1 MAHGVDMEIQFL
13 PGVGPKRAELLRK
26 ELAVETV
33 GDLLRLYPFRYIDKS
48 SIVRICDARPDMAYL
63 QIRARVMRVDLYG
76 AGGLINL
83 DTLQPANGMQPG
95 SPTGNQG
102 MQTGSQNFRA
112 GDQGMQPGSPVGNQ
126 GMQTGSQSFRTEDQG
141 VQERAGRLGDTK
153 NGSKANALKF
163 NTIRRMSVWISDGT
177 GEMEMVFFKGI
188 KWMYE
193 KLKPGAEFIFFGKP
207 TAFNGRIN
215 MVHPE
220 VDAAPTV
227 TATVTVRGTMA
238 DPGTGEHGTGPRMG
252 GTGLRQ
258 VTGRPGESMTGPG
271 GHGTGPRMEEYGT
284 IPGTGKT
291 TPETEGN
298 MAGTGRTMTR
308 AGGSMTGVYAS
319 TERLKNA
326 GVTGKVMN
334 KMMEAALDR
343 GLPYIEESLPEYVM
357 KQCGLVPLHYALRNI
372 HFPTD
377 MLALEKAKY
386 RLKFEELF
394 YLQLSLLKQKYI
406 RSRAEQGIAMPKVG
420 EAFNLCYNALP
431 FPLTGAQKRVIT
443 EIRND
448 MKSGH
453 QMNRL
458 LQGDVGSGKTMVA
471 VLTALI
477 AIGNGFQACIMAPTE
492 VLAQQHFKNI
502 QKFLAPT
509 GVKSA
514 LLTGSSKA
522 SERREVHAGLEDGSI
537 GIIVGTHALIEDNVI
552 FRNLGLAIID
562 EQHRFGVE
570 QRSKL
575 WRKASCGAPPHV
587 LVMTATPI
595 PRTLAMTLYGDLDV
609 SVIDELPPGRKPV
622 QTIHATEG
630 KRPAMYRFMKEE
642 IAKGRQIFIVY
653 PLINETEK
661 LDYQSL
667 EAGAEEIMQK
677 FPFPDYK
684 TAVVHGKQLNDV
696 KKFNMDAFAEGRAD
710 ILVATSV
717 IEVGVDV
724 PNASVMIIESAERFG
739 LSQLHQ
745 LRGRVGRGSEKS
757 YCVLMTGHKL
767 SKESK
772 HRIELMCATENGFEL
787 AEEDM
792 KMRGPGD
799 LEGTQQSGLP
809 ISLNIA
815 SLAKDGLILNAARD
829 CAEAILK
836 EDPTLTSDRNQLLRK
851 ELRKDKYQI
860 KDYSKI
866 S

>member
-1 MAHGVDMEIQFL
+1 MAQRNLDMEIQFL
-13 PGVGPKRAELLRK
+13 PGVGPKRAQLLDK
-26 ELAVETV
+26 ELGIRTI
-33 GDLLRLYPFRYIDKS
+33 GDLIRLYPFRYIDKS
-48 SIVRICDARPDMAYL
+48 SFVRICDARPDMAYI
-63 QIRARVMRVDLYG
+63 QIRATVRRIDLYG
-76 AGGLINL
+76 
-83 DTLQPANGMQPG
+83 NGATSMEAAATAQ
-95 SPTGNQG
+95 
-102 MQTGSQNFRA
+102 
-112 GDQGMQPGSPVGNQ
+112 
-126 GMQTGSQSFRTEDQG
+126 
-141 VQERAGRLGDTK
+141 
-153 NGSKANALKF
+153 LKYS
-163 NTIRRMSVWISDGT
+163 TVKRMSVWVEDGS

-188 KWMYE
+188 KWMHE
-193 KLKPGAEFIFFGKP
+193 KLKSGMTFIFFGKP
-207 TAFNGRIN
+207 TAFNGKIN
-215 MVHPE
+215 IVHPE
-220 VDAAPTV
+220 VD
-227 TATVTVRGTMA
+227 TADNRT
-238 DPGTGEHGTGPRMG
+238 E
-252 GTGLRQ
+252 
-258 VTGRPGESMTGPG
+258 
-271 GHGTGPRMEEYGT
+271 
-284 IPGTGKT
+284 IKT
-291 TPETEGN
+291 TG
-298 MAGTGRTMTR
+298 AGAT
-308 AGGSMTGVYAS
+308 MTGVYTS
-319 TERLKNA
+319 TEKLKN
-326 GVTGKVMN
+326 GGITGKVMN
-334 KMMEAALDR
+334 KLMESALNK
-343 GLPYIEESLPEYVM
+343 GLHEIEESLPEYIM
-357 KQCGLVPLHYALRNI
+357 KQQGLVPLHFALRNI

-377 MLALEKAKY
+377 AISLEKARY

-394 YLQLSLLKQKYI
+394 YLQLSLLKQKYV
-406 RSRAEQGIAMPKVG
+406 RSREDQGITMPRVG
-420 EAFNLCYNALP
+420 DAFNRCYEALP

-448 MKSGH
+448 LRSGH

-477 AIGNGFQACIMAPTE
+477 AIGNGYQACIMAPTE

-514 LLTGSSKA
+514 LLTGSSKTK
-522 SERREVHAGLEDGSI
+522 ERKEIHQGLEDGSI
-537 GIIVGTHALIEDNVI
+537 GIIVGTHALLEDVVV

-570 QRSKL
+570 QRSRL
-575 WRKASCGAPPHV
+575 WKKSSAGVPPHV

-630 KRPAMYRFMKEE
+630 KRPALYKFMKDQ
-642 IAKGRQIFIVY
+642 IALGRQIFVVY

-667 EAGAEEIMQK
+667 EAGAEEIMNK

-696 KKFNMDAFAEGRAD
+696 KQFNMDAFAAGRAD

-724 PNASVMIIESAERFG
+724 PNASVMVIESAERVG

-767 SKESK
+767 SKESR

-809 ISLNIA
+809 VSLNIA

-829 CAEAILK
+829 CAETILK
-836 EDPTLTSDRNQLLRK
+836 ADPTLHADSNQLLRR
-851 ELRKDKYQI
+851 ELRKDMYQI
-860 KDYSKI
+860 KDFSKI

>member
-1 MAHGVDMEIQFL
+1 MAQRNLDMEIQYL
-13 PGVGPKRAELLRK
+13 PGVGPKRAQLLDK
-26 ELAVETV
+26 ELNVKTI
-33 GDLLRLYPFRYIDKS
+33 GDLIRLYPFRYIDKS
-48 SIVRICDARPDMAYL
+48 SIVRISDARPDMAYI
-63 QIRARVMRVDLYG
+63 QIKATVRRLDLYG
-76 AGGLINL
+76 NNSATMAA
-83 DTLQPANGMQPG
+83 DPA
-95 SPTGNQG
+95 
-102 MQTGSQNFRA
+102 A
-112 GDQGMQPGSPVGNQ
+112 PV
-126 GMQTGSQSFRTEDQG
+126 
-141 VQERAGRLGDTK
+141 
-153 NGSKANALKF
+153 KF
-163 NTIRRMSVWISDGT
+163 NTVKRMSVWVEDGS

-188 KWMYE
+188 KWMHE
-193 KLKPGAEFIFFGKP
+193 KLRPGTSFIFFGKP
-207 TAFNGRIN
+207 VSFNGRIN
-215 MVHPE
+215 IVHPE
-220 VDAAPTV
+220 VDAIS
-227 TATVTVRGTMA
+227 
-238 DPGTGEHGTGPRMG
+238 
-252 GTGLRQ
+252 Q
-258 VTGRPGESMTGPG
+258 ESHNVG
-271 GHGTGPRMEEYGT
+271 
-284 IPGTGKT
+284 
-291 TPETEGN
+291 
-298 MAGTGRTMTR
+298 AGST
-308 AGGSMTGVYAS
+308 MTGVYTS
-319 TERLKNA
+319 TEKLKN
-326 GVTGKVMN
+326 GGITGKVMTRLV
-334 KMMEAALDR
+334 EAALNR
-343 GLPYIEESLPEYVM
+343 GLSEIEESLPEYIL
-357 KQCGLVPLHYALRNI
+357 KQFGLVPLHYALRNI
-372 HFPTD
+372 HFPSD
-377 MLALEKAKY
+377 AIALEKARY

-394 YLQLSLLKQKYI
+394 YLQLSLLKQKYV
-406 RSRAEQGIAMPKVG
+406 RSREDQGIPMPKVG
-420 EAFNLCYNALP
+420 EAFNKCYEALP

-448 MKSGH
+448 LKSGH

-477 AIGNGFQACIMAPTE
+477 AIGNGYQACIMAPTE
-492 VLAQQHFKNI
+492 VLAQQHYKNI
-502 QKFLAPT
+502 QKFLSPT

-514 LLTGSSKA
+514 LLTGSSKTK
-522 SERREVHAGLEDGSI
+522 ERREIHQGLEDGSI
-537 GIIVGTHALIEDNVI
+537 SIIVGTHALLEDVVV

-570 QRSKL
+570 QRARL
-575 WRKASCGAPPHV
+575 WKKSSVGAPPHV

-630 KRPAMYRFMKEE
+630 KRPALYKFMKDQ
-642 IAKGRQIFIVY
+642 IALGRQIFVVY

-667 EAGAEEIMQK
+667 EAGAEDIMNK
-677 FPFPDYK
+677 FPFPQYK

-696 KKFNMDAFAEGRAD
+696 KQFNMDAFAAGRAD

-724 PNASVMIIESAERFG
+724 PNASVMVIESAERFG

-772 HRIELMCATENGFEL
+772 HRIDLMCATENGFEL

-815 SLAKDGLILNAARD
+815 SLAKDGIILNTARS

-836 EDPTLTSDRNQLLRK
+836 ADPTLHEDKNQILRR

>member
-1 MAHGVDMEIQFL
+1 MAQNGLEMDIQFL
-13 PGVGPKRAELLRK
+13 PGVGPKRAALLKK
-26 ELAVETV
+26 ELEVSTT

-48 SIVRICDARPDMAYL
+48 SFVRIADARPDMAYVQL
-63 QIRARVMRVDLYG
+63 RARVLRVELFGQGGDA
-76 AGGLINL
+76 AGVPSADG
-83 DTLQPANGMQPG
+83 
-95 SPTGNQG
+95 
-102 MQTGSQNFRA
+102 
-112 GDQGMQPGSPVGNQ
+112 
-126 GMQTGSQSFRTEDQG
+126 
-141 VQERAGRLGDTK
+141 
-153 NGSKANALKF
+153 LKF
-163 NTIRRMSVWISDGT
+163 NTVKRMSVWIGDGS
-177 GEMEMVFFKGI
+177 GEMETVFFKGI

-193 KLKPGAEFIFFGKP
+193 KLKVGSEYIFFGKP
-207 TAFNGRIN
+207 TAFNGRMN

-220 VDAAPTV
+220 VDAAGS
-227 TATVTVRGTMA
+227 ANGQA
-238 DPGTGEHGTGPRMG
+238 
-252 GTGLRQ
+252 Q
-258 VTGRPGESMTGPG
+258 PGES
-271 GHGTGPRMEEYGT
+271 GT
-284 IPGTGKT
+284 
-291 TPETEGN
+291 
-298 MAGTGRTMTR
+298 
-308 AGGSMTGVYAS
+308 MTGVYPS
-319 TERLKNA
+319 TEKLKNG

-334 KMMEAALDR
+334 KLMEAALDR
-343 GLPYIEESLPEYVM
+343 SLGYVQESMPEYLM
-357 KQCGLVPLHYALRNI
+357 RQCGLVPLHFALRNI
-372 HFPTD
+372 HFPKD
-377 MLALEKAKY
+377 MQSLEKARY

-406 RSRAEQGIAMPKVG
+406 RSRNDQGIAMSRVG
-420 EAFNLCYNALP
+420 EAFNACYDALP
-431 FPLTGAQKRVIT
+431 FPLTGAQKRVIK
-443 EIRND
+443 EIRED
-448 MKSGH
+448 LRSGH

-471 VLTALI
+471 VLSALI
-477 AIGNGFQACIMAPTE
+477 AIGNGYQACIMAPTE
-492 VLAQQHFKNI
+492 VLAQQHYKNI
-502 QKFLAPT
+502 QKFLTPT

-514 LLTGSSKA
+514 LLTGSTKTSL
-522 SERREVHAGLEDGSI
+522 RREIHQGLEDGSI
-537 GIIVGTHALIEDNVI
+537 GIIVGTHALLEDNVM

-575 WRKASCGAPPHV
+575 WRKSSCGAPPHV

-630 KRPAMYRFMKEE
+630 KRPALYRFMKEQ
-642 IAKGRQIFIVY
+642 IALGRQIFIVY

-667 EAGAEEIMQK
+667 EAGAEEIMNK
-677 FPFPDYK
+677 FPFPQYK

-724 PNASVMIIESAERFG
+724 PNASVMVIESAERFG

-757 YCVLMTGHKL
+757 FCVLMTGQKM
-767 SKESK
+767 SKESR

-815 SLAKDGLILNAARD
+815 SLAKDGIILNAARD
-829 CAEAILK
+829 CAEAVLR
-836 EDPTLTSDRNQLLRK
+836 EDPLLESDRNQLLRA

>member
-1 MAHGVDMEIQFL
+1 MEIQFL

-33 GDLLRLYPFRYIDKS
+33 GDLIRLYPFRYIDKS
-48 SIVRICDARPDMAYL
+48 SIVRIRDARPDMAYL
-63 QIRARVMRVDLYG
+63 QVRARVIRTELYG
-76 AGGLINL
+76 AGGAVSQDQL
-83 DTLQPANGMQPG
+83 TGGTVSSGQMGRG
-95 SPTGNQG
+95 SDSRGQMADG
-102 MQTGSQNFRA
+102 ASQNSNSA
-112 GDQGMQPGSPVGNQ
+112 
-126 GMQTGSQSFRTEDQG
+126 
-141 VQERAGRLGDTK
+141 
-153 NGSKANALKF
+153 KANAVKF
-163 NTIRRMSVWISDGT
+163 NTIRRMSVWVSDGT
-177 GEMEMVFFKGI
+177 GDMEMVFFKGI
-188 KWMYE
+188 KWMHE

-220 VDAAPTV
+220 VDAAPV
-227 TATVTVRGTMA
+227 TPARTGTA
-238 DPGTGEHGTGPRMG
+238 SGDTRFPIGSG
-252 GTGLRQ
+252 
-258 VTGRPGESMTGPG
+258 MTG
-271 GHGTGPRMEEYGT
+271 
-284 IPGTGKT
+284 
-291 TPETEGN
+291 GN
-298 MAGTGRTMTR
+298 ASVVTSAGTASGDARFPIGSGMT
-308 AGGSMTGVYAS
+308 GGNASGMTGVYQS

-334 KMMEAALDR
+334 KIMEAAVER
-343 GLPYIEESLPEYVM
+343 ALPATEESLPEYIM
-357 KQCGLVPLHYALRNI
+357 KQHGLVPLHFALRNI
-372 HFPTD
+372 HFPKDIT
-377 MLALEKAKY
+377 ALEKAKY

-406 RSRAEQGIAMPKVG
+406 RSRAEQGIRMPKVG

-448 MKSGH
+448 MKGGH

-492 VLAQQHFKNI
+492 VLAQQHYKNI

-514 LLTGSSKA
+514 LLTGSSKT

-630 KRPAMYRFMKEE
+630 KRPAMYRFMREE

-757 YCVLMTGHKL
+757 YCILMTGHKM

-829 CAEAILK
+829 AADAVLK
-836 EDPTLTSDRNQLLRK
+836 EDPTLTSDRNQMLRK

>member
-1 MAHGVDMEIQFL
+1 MASDMDIMYL

-26 ELAVETV
+26 ELNVSTV
-33 GDLLRLYPFRYIDKS
+33 GELLRLYPFRYIDKS
-48 SIVRICDARPDMAYL
+48 RFVRICDARPDMAYIQL
-63 QIRARVMRVDLYG
+63 KAKVARVELHD
-76 AGGLINL
+76 
-83 DTLQPANGMQPG
+83 
-95 SPTGNQG
+95 
-102 MQTGSQNFRA
+102 
-112 GDQGMQPGSPVGNQ
+112 
-126 GMQTGSQSFRTEDQG
+126 
-141 VQERAGRLGDTK
+141 
-153 NGSKANALKF
+153 SK
-163 NTIRRMSVWISDGT
+163 RMSVWISDGS
-177 GEMEMVFFKGI
+177 GEMETVFFKGI
-188 KWMYE
+188 KWMHE
-193 KLKPGAEFIFFGKP
+193 RLKPGTEWIFFGKP
-207 TAFNGRIN
+207 QTFNGRIN

-220 VDAAPTV
+220 VDPV
-227 TATVTVRGTMA
+227 TAA
-238 DPGTGEHGTGPRMG
+238 KAAQQPGTDSV
-252 GTGLRQ
+252 LQ
-258 VTGRPGESMTGPG
+258 PG
-271 GHGTGPRMEEYGT
+271 
-284 IPGTGKT
+284 IP
-291 TPETEGN
+291 TPK
-298 MAGTGRTMTR
+298 A
-308 AGGSMTGVYAS
+308 SMTGVYNS

-326 GVTGKVMN
+326 GITGKVMN
-334 KMMEAALDR
+334 KIMEAA
-343 GLPYIEESLPEYVM
+343 IEKGIAMEQESLPEYIM
-357 KQCGLVPLHYALRNI
+357 KQYGLVPLRYALRNI
-372 HFPTD
+372 HFPQD
-377 MLALEKAKY
+377 MTSLEKSKY

-394 YLQLSLLKQKYI
+394 FLQLSLLKQKYV
-406 RSRAEQGIAMPKVG
+406 RSRDIHGIHMPKVG
-420 EAFNLCYNALP
+420 EAFNRCYEALP

-448 MKSGH
+448 MKSGQ

-477 AIGNGFQACIMAPTE
+477 AIGNGYQACIMAPTE

-514 LLTGSSKA
+514 LLTGSTKT
-522 SERREVHAGLEDGSI
+522 SERREVHAGLADGSI
-537 GIIVGTHALIEDNVI
+537 GIIVGTHALLEDVVV
-552 FRNLGLAIID
+552 FQNLGLAIID

-575 WRKASCGAPPHV
+575 WKKSSCGAAPHV

-630 KRPAMYRFMKEE
+630 KRPQLYNFMRQE
-642 IAKGRQIFIVY
+642 IAKGRQVFIVY

-667 EAGAEEIMQK
+667 EAGAEEIMTK
-677 FPFPDYK
+677 FPFPQYK

-696 KKFNMDAFAEGRAD
+696 KKFNMDAFAAGRAD

-724 PNASVMIIESAERFG
+724 PNASVMVIESAERFG

-829 CAEAILK
+829 AAEAVLK
-836 EDPTLTSDRNQLLRK
+836 EDPTLSLLKNQLLRN
-851 ELRKDKYQI
+851 ELIKDKYKI

>member
-1 MAHGVDMEIQFL
+1 MAQNGSDMDIQFL
-13 PGVGPKRAELLRK
+13 PGVGPKRADLLKK
-26 ELAVETV
+26 ELGVETV
-33 GDLLRLYPFRYIDKS
+33 GDLLRLYPFRYIDRS
-48 SIVRICDARPDMAYL
+48 SFVRIADARPDMAYI
-63 QIRARVMRVDLYG
+63 QIKAKVSRVDV
-76 AGGLINL
+76 I
-83 DTLQPANGMQPG
+83 
-95 SPTGNQG
+95 
-102 MQTGSQNFRA
+102 
-112 GDQGMQPGSPVGNQ
+112 
-126 GMQTGSQSFRTEDQG
+126 EKK
-141 VQERAGRLGDTK
+141 RL
-153 NGSKANALKF
+153 
-163 NTIRRMSVWISDGT
+163 SVWVSDGS
-177 GEMEMVFFKGI
+177 GELELVFFKGI
-188 KWMYE
+188 KWMFE
-193 KLKPGAEFIFFGKP
+193 KLKPGQEFIFFGKP

-215 MVHPE
+215 IVHPE
-220 VDAAPTV
+220 VD
-227 TATVTVRGTMA
+227 TASQNHSEASAGSGT
-238 DPGTGEHGTGPRMG
+238 
-252 GTGLRQ
+252 
-258 VTGRPGESMTGPG
+258 
-271 GHGTGPRMEEYGT
+271 
-284 IPGTGKT
+284 
-291 TPETEGN
+291 
-298 MAGTGRTMTR
+298 
-308 AGGSMTGVYAS
+308 MTGVYPS
-319 TERLKNA
+319 TEKLKN
-326 GVTGKVMN
+326 GGITGKVMN
-334 KMMEAALDR
+334 RLMEAALNK
-343 GLPYIEESLPEYVM
+343 GLQYVEESMPDHLM
-357 KQCGLVPLHYALRNI
+357 RQCGLVPVHFALRNI
-372 HFPTD
+372 HFPKD
-377 MLALEKAKY
+377 MVSLEKARY

-394 YLQLSLLKQKYI
+394 YLQLSLLKQKYV
-406 RSRAEQGIAMPKVG
+406 RSRAEQGIHMPLVG
-420 EAFNLCYNALP
+420 KAFNLCYESLP

-477 AIGNGFQACIMAPTE
+477 AIGNGFQACMMAPTE
-492 VLAQQHFKNI
+492 VLAQQHYKNI
-502 QKFLAPT
+502 QKFLEPT

-514 LLTGSSKA
+514 LLTGSSKTA
-522 SERREVHAGLEDGSI
+522 ERREVHAGLEDGSI
-537 GIIVGTHALIEDNVI
+537 GIIVGTHALIEDNVV

-575 WRKASCGAPPHV
+575 WKKATCGAPPHV

-630 KRPAMYRFMKEE
+630 KRPALYKFMKDE
-642 IAKGRQIFIVY
+642 IEKGRQVFVVY

-677 FPFPDYK
+677 FPFPQYK

-696 KKFNMDAFAEGRAD
+696 KKFNMDAFAAGRAD

-724 PNASVMIIESAERFG
+724 PNASVMVIESAERFG

-757 YCVLMTGHKL
+757 YCVLMTGPKM
-767 SKESK
+767 SKESR

-815 SLAKDGLILNAARD
+815 SLAKDGIILNAARD
-829 CAEAILK
+829 CADAVLK
-836 EDPTLTSDRNQLLRK
+836 EDPTLSSDRNQLLRK
-851 ELRKDKYQI
+851 ELRKEKYQI

>member
-1 MAHGVDMEIQFL
+1 MAQNGLDTDIQFL
-13 PGVGPKRAELLRK
+13 PGVGPKRASLLKK

-33 GDLLRLYPFRYIDKS
+33 GQLLRLYPFRYIDRS
-48 SIVRICDARPDMAYL
+48 SFMRICDLRPDMAYI
-63 QIRARVMRVDLYG
+63 QIRAVVL
-76 AGGLINL
+76 
-83 DTLQPANGMQPG
+83 
-95 SPTGNQG
+95 
-102 MQTGSQNFRA
+102 RA
-112 GDQGMQPGSPVGNQ
+112 EVID
-126 GMQTGSQSFRTEDQG
+126 RK
-141 VQERAGRLGDTK
+141 RL
-153 NGSKANALKF
+153 
-163 NTIRRMSVWISDGT
+163 SVWVGDGT
-177 GEMEMVFFKGI
+177 GEIETVFFKGM
-188 KWMYE
+188 KWMAE
-193 KLKPGAEFIFFGKP
+193 KLKPGSEFIFFGKP

-215 MVHPE
+215 IVHPE
-220 VDAAPTV
+220 VDTPSTE
-227 TATVTVRGTMA
+227 ATGNA
-238 DPGTGEHGTGPRMG
+238 TG
-252 GTGLRQ
+252 
-258 VTGRPGESMTGPG
+258 
-271 GHGTGPRMEEYGT
+271 
-284 IPGTGKT
+284 
-291 TPETEGN
+291 
-298 MAGTGRTMTR
+298 AGST
-308 AGGSMTGVYAS
+308 MTGVYTS
-319 TERLKNA
+319 TEKLKNG

-334 KMMEAALDR
+334 KLMDAALSK
-343 GLPYIEESLPEYVM
+343 GLPYVEESLPEYIM
-357 KQCGLVPLHYALRNI
+357 KQHGLVPLHFALRNI
-372 HFPTD
+372 HFPKD
-377 MLALEKAKY
+377 MVSLEKAKY

-394 YLQLSLLKQKYI
+394 YLQLSLLKQKYV
-406 RSRAEQGIAMPKVG
+406 RSRAEQGIMMPRVG
-420 EAFNLCYNALP
+420 EAFNRCYEALP

-492 VLAQQHFKNI
+492 VLAQQHYKNI
-502 QKFLAPT
+502 QKFLEPT

-522 SERREVHAGLEDGSI
+522 SERREVHAGLEDGSV

-552 FRNLGLAIID
+552 FRNLGLVIID

-622 QTIHATEG
+622 QTIHATDG
-630 KRPAMYRFMKEE
+630 KRPALYKFMRDQ
-642 IAKGRQIFIVY
+642 IALGRQIFIVY

-696 KKFNMDAFAEGRAD
+696 KKFNMDAFAAGRAD

-724 PNASVMIIESAERFG
+724 PNASVMVIESAERFG

-767 SKESK
+767 SKESR

-815 SLAKDGLILNAARD
+815 SLAKDGLILNAAREA
-829 CAEAILK
+829 AEAVLDS
-836 EDPTLTSDRNQLLRK
+836 DPTLSENRNSLLIK
-851 ELRKDKYQI
+851 ELKKDKYQI

>member
-1 MAHGVDMEIQFL
+1 MAQNGLDTDIQFL

-26 ELAVETV
+26 ELSVSTIGE
-33 GDLLRLYPFRYIDKS
+33 LIRLYPFRYIDKS
-48 SIVRICDARPDMAYL
+48 SFVRIADARPDMAYI
-63 QIRARVMRVDLYG
+63 QIRARVSHVELYG
-76 AGGLINL
+76 GA
-83 DTLQPANGMQPG
+83 
-95 SPTGNQG
+95 S
-102 MQTGSQNFRA
+102 
-112 GDQGMQPGSPVGNQ
+112 
-126 GMQTGSQSFRTEDQG
+126 
-141 VQERAGRLGDTK
+141 
-153 NGSKANALKF
+153 SKEAVAYNDKLKF
-163 NTIRRMSVWISDGT
+163 NTVRRMSAWVSDGT
-177 GEMEMVFFKGI
+177 GEIEMVFFKGI
-188 KWMYE
+188 KWMYDR
-193 KLKPGAEFIFFGKP
+193 LTPGAEFVFFGKP
-207 TAFNGRIN
+207 SAFNGRIN
-215 MVHPE
+215 VVHPE
-220 VDAAPTV
+220 VDPVPQSPQLMDINAANARPLPE
-227 TATVTVRGTMA
+227 GT
-238 DPGTGEHGTGPRMG
+238 
-252 GTGLRQ
+252 
-258 VTGRPGESMTGPG
+258 
-271 GHGTGPRMEEYGT
+271 
-284 IPGTGKT
+284 
-291 TPETEGN
+291 
-298 MAGTGRTMTR
+298 
-308 AGGSMTGVYAS
+308 MTGVYQS
-319 TERLKNA
+319 TERLKNS
-326 GVTGKVMN
+326 GITGKVMN
-334 KMMEAALDR
+334 KLMEAALSK
-343 GLPYIEESLPEYVM
+343 GLGYVEETLPEHIMRQY
-357 KQCGLVPLHYALRNI
+357 GLVPIHFALRNI
-372 HFPTD
+372 HFPKD
-377 MLALEKAKY
+377 MVSLEKARY

-394 YLQLSLLKQKYI
+394 YLQLSLLKQKYV
-406 RSRAEQGIAMPKVG
+406 RSREEIGIRMPKVG
-420 EAFNLCYNALP
+420 EAFNRCYESLP

-448 MKSGH
+448 MKSGR

-477 AIGNGFQACIMAPTE
+477 ANGNGFQACIMAPTE
-492 VLAQQHFKNI
+492 VLAQQHYKNI

-514 LLTGSSKA
+514 LLTGSSKVA
-522 SERREVHAGLEDGSI
+522 ERREVHAGLEDGSI
-537 GIIVGTHALIEDNVI
+537 GIIVGTHALIEDNVQ
-552 FRNLGLAIID
+552 FRNMGLAIID

-630 KRPAMYRFMKEE
+630 KRGAMYRFMRDQ
-642 IAKGRQIFIVY
+642 ISLGRQIFVVY
-653 PLINETEK
+653 PLIFETEK

-667 EAGAEEIMQK
+667 EEGIEQIAKA
-677 FPFPDYK
+677 FPFPPYK
-684 TAVVHGKQLNDV
+684 MAVVHGKMTADE
-696 KKFNMDAFAEGRAD
+696 KKFNMDAFAAGRAD

-724 PNASVMIIESAERFG
+724 PNASVMVIESAERFG

-815 SLAKDGLILNAARD
+815 SLAKDGLILNAARMA
-829 CAEAILK
+829 AEAVLD
-836 EDPTLTSDRNQLLRK
+836 EDPTLASDRNQLLRQ

>member
-1 MAHGVDMEIQFL
+1 MAQSGLNTDIQYL
-13 PGVGPKRAELLRK
+13 PGVGPKRAELLKK
-26 ELAVETV
+26 ELTVETV
-33 GDLLRLYPFRYIDKS
+33 GQLLRIYPFRYIDRS
-48 SIVRICDARPDMAYL
+48 SLVRICDIRPDMAFIQL
-63 QIRARVMRVDLYG
+63 KAKVLRVELYG
-76 AGGLINL
+76 KG
-83 DTLQPANGMQPG
+83 P
-95 SPTGNQG
+95 
-102 MQTGSQNFRA
+102 
-112 GDQGMQPGSPVGNQ
+112 SPVYSSLQ
-126 GMQTGSQSFRTEDQG
+126 YQSESED
-141 VQERAGRLGDTK
+141 
-153 NGSKANALKF
+153 LKF
-163 NTIRRMSVWISDGT
+163 NTIRRMCVWVGDET
-177 GEMEMVFFKGI
+177 GELELVFFKGI
-188 KWMYE
+188 KWMFG
-193 KLKPGAEFIFFGKP
+193 KLKPASEFIFFGKP
-207 TAFNGRIN
+207 SRFGNRVNI
-215 MVHPE
+215 VHPD
-220 VDAAPTV
+220 VDPTKDTSAPAA
-227 TATVTVRGTMA
+227 AAMGT
-238 DPGTGEHGTGPRMG
+238 
-252 GTGLRQ
+252 
-258 VTGRPGESMTGPG
+258 
-271 GHGTGPRMEEYGT
+271 
-284 IPGTGKT
+284 
-291 TPETEGN
+291 
-298 MAGTGRTMTR
+298 
-308 AGGSMTGVYAS
+308 GSMTGVYPS
-319 TERLKNA
+319 TDKLKN
-326 GVTGKVMN
+326 GGITGKVMN
-334 KMMEAALDR
+334 KLMEAALSK
-343 GLPYIEESLPEYVM
+343 GLSDIEDTLPDYVM
-357 KQCGLVPLHYALRNI
+357 KQYGLVPLQFAIRNI
-372 HFPTD
+372 HFPKD
-377 MLALEKAKY
+377 MASLEKAKY

-394 YLQLSLLKQKYI
+394 FLQLSLLKQKYI
-406 RSRAEQGIAMPKVG
+406 RSRSEQGIFMPRVG
-420 EAFNLCYNALP
+420 EAFNKCYGSLP

-477 AIGNGFQACIMAPTE
+477 AIGNGYQACIMAPTE

-502 QKFLAPT
+502 QKFLEPT
-509 GVKSA
+509 GVKTA
-514 LLTGSSKA
+514 ILTGSSKT
-522 SERREVHAGLEDGSI
+522 SERREIHAGLEDGSI
-537 GIIVGTHALIEDNVI
+537 GIIVGTHALLEDNVI
-552 FRNLGLAIID
+552 FHNLGLAIID

-622 QTIHATEG
+622 QTIHATDG
-630 KRPAMYRFMKEE
+630 KRPALYKFMRDQ
-642 IAKGRQIFIVY
+642 IALGRQIFIVY

-667 EAGAEEIMQK
+667 EAGAEEIMTK
-677 FPFPDYK
+677 FPFPEYK

-696 KKFNMDAFAEGRAD
+696 KKFNMDAFAAGRAD

-724 PNASVMIIESAERFG
+724 PNASVMVIESAERFG

-815 SLAKDGLILNAARD
+815 SLAKDGMILSAARNAA
-829 CAEAILK
+829 EAVL
-836 EDPTLTSDRNQLLRK
+836 EMDPTLGQARNALLVR

>member
-1 MAHGVDMEIQFL
+1 MDIQFL

-26 ELAVETV
+26 ELGVGTV
-33 GDLLRLYPFRYIDKS
+33 GELLRLYPFRYIDRS
-48 SIVRICDARPDMAYL
+48 SFMRIADARSDMAFV
-63 QIRARVMRVDLYG
+63 QFRARVLRVDLYG
-76 AGGLINL
+76 RGGDDGRAGSMDMSSAGG
-83 DTLQPANGMQPG
+83 AM
-95 SPTGNQG
+95 S
-102 MQTGSQNFRA
+102 A
-112 GDQGMQPGSPVGNQ
+112 K
-126 GMQTGSQSFRTEDQG
+126 E
-141 VQERAGRLGDTK
+141 K
-153 NGSKANALKF
+153 ALKF
-163 NTIRRMSVWISDGT
+163 NTVKRMSVWVGDGS
-177 GEMEMVFFKGI
+177 GEMELVFFKGI

-193 KLKPGAEFIFFGKP
+193 RLTTGSEWVFFGKP
-207 TAFNGRIN
+207 AAFNGRLNI
-215 MVHPE
+215 VHPE
-220 VDAAPTV
+220 VDAVPAGAGV
-227 TATVTVRGTMA
+227 SDGRDGSQIAAT
-238 DPGTGEHGTGPRMG
+238 G
-252 GTGLRQ
+252 GT
-258 VTGRPGESMTGPG
+258 
-271 GHGTGPRMEEYGT
+271 
-284 IPGTGKT
+284 
-291 TPETEGN
+291 
-298 MAGTGRTMTR
+298 
-308 AGGSMTGVYAS
+308 MTGVYQS
-319 TERLKNA
+319 TERLKNS
-326 GVTGKVMN
+326 GITGKVMN
-334 KMMEAALDR
+334 KLMEAALNKAL
-343 GLPYIEESLPEYVM
+343 GAVEETLPEYIM
-357 KQCGLVPLHYALRNI
+357 RQCGLVPIHYALRNI
-372 HFPTD
+372 HFPKD
-377 MLALEKAKY
+377 MVSLEKAKY

-394 YLQLSLLKQKYI
+394 YLQLSLLKQKYV
-406 RSRAEQGIAMPKVG
+406 RSRAEQGILMSRVG
-420 EAFNLCYNALP
+420 EAFNKCYEALP

-477 AIGNGFQACIMAPTE
+477 AIGNGYQACIMAPTE
-492 VLAQQHFKNI
+492 VLAQQHYKNI
-502 QKFLAPT
+502 QKFLEPT

-514 LLTGSSKA
+514 LLTGSSKT

-537 GIIVGTHALIEDNVI
+537 GIIVGTHALIEDNVV

-630 KRPAMYRFMKEE
+630 KRPALYKFMRDQ
-642 IAKGRQIFIVY
+642 IALGRQVFVVY

-667 EAGAEEIMQK
+667 EAGAEDIIK
-677 FPFPDYK
+677 HFPFPDYK

-696 KKFNMDAFAEGRAD
+696 KKFNMDAFAAGRAD

-724 PNASVMIIESAERFG
+724 PNASVMVIESAERFG

-829 CAEAILK
+829 CADAVLR
-836 EDPTLTSDRNQLLRK
+836 EDPTLHANHNQLLRN

>member
-1 MAHGVDMEIQFL
+1 MAQGNLNMEIQFL
-13 PGVGPKRAELLRK
+13 PGVGPKRASLMQK
-26 ELAVETV
+26 ELNVKTLE
-33 GDLLRLYPFRYIDKS
+33 DLLRLYPFRYIDKS
-48 SIVRICDARPDMAYL
+48 SFTRICDARPDMAYI
-63 QIRARVMRVDLYG
+63 QIRAKVLRVDLFG
-76 AGGLINL
+76 AG
-83 DTLQPANGMQPG
+83 Q
-95 SPTGNQG
+95 
-102 MQTGSQNFRA
+102 
-112 GDQGMQPGSPVGNQ
+112 
-126 GMQTGSQSFRTEDQG
+126 QSMAQSEEG
-141 VQERAGRLGDTK
+141 V
-153 NGSKANALKF
+153 KF
-163 NTIRRMSVWISDGT
+163 NTVKRMSVWVGDGS
-177 GEMEMVFFKGI
+177 GELEMVFFKGI

-207 TAFNGRIN
+207 TVFGSRIN
-215 MVHPE
+215 IVHPE
-220 VDAAPTV
+220 VDSV
-227 TATVTVRGTMA
+227 TA
-238 DPGTGEHGTGPRMG
+238 EK
-252 GTGLRQ
+252 L
-258 VTGRPGESMTGPG
+258 
-271 GHGTGPRMEEYGT
+271 
-284 IPGTGKT
+284 
-291 TPETEGN
+291 N
-298 MAGTGRTMTR
+298 MAG
-308 AGGSMTGVYAS
+308 AGARMTGVYPS
-319 TERLKNA
+319 TEKLKN
-326 GVTGKVMN
+326 GGITGKVMS
-334 KMMEAALDR
+334 KLVDTALSKALGDF
-343 GLPYIEESLPEYVM
+343 EETLPEYLM
-357 KQCGLVPLHYALRNI
+357 KQCGLVPLHYAIRNI
-372 HFPTD
+372 HFPQD
-377 MLALEKAKY
+377 AAALEKARY

-406 RSRAEQGIAMPKVG
+406 RSRADNGIMMPKVG
-420 EAFNLCYNALP
+420 DAFNKCYESLP

-448 MKSGH
+448 LKSGH

-471 VLTALI
+471 LLSALI
-477 AIGNGFQACIMAPTE
+477 AVGNGYQACIMAPTE

-502 QKFLAPT
+502 QKLLAPT
-509 GVKSA
+509 GVNAA
-514 LLTGSSKA
+514 LLTGSSKTA
-522 SERREVHAGLEDGSI
+522 QRREVHQGIEDGNI
-537 GIIVGTHALIEDNVI
+537 AILVGTHALLEDNVV

-575 WRKASCGAPPHV
+575 WNKSSVGVPPHV

-630 KRPAMYRFMKEE
+630 KRPALYKFMRDQ
-642 IAKGRQIFIVY
+642 IALGRQVFVVY

-667 EAGAEEIMQK
+667 EAGAEDIMNK
-677 FPFPDYK
+677 FPFPEYK
-684 TAVVHGKQLNDV
+684 TAVVHGKQQNDV
-696 KKFNMDAFAEGRAD
+696 KQFNMDAFVAGRAN

-724 PNASVMIIESAERFG
+724 PNASVMVIESAERFG

-757 YCVLMTGHKL
+757 YCVLMTGHKM

-772 HRIELMCATENGFEL
+772 RRIELMCATENGFEL
-787 AEEDM
+787 ADEDM

-815 SLAKDGLILNAARD
+815 SLAKDGMILNAARE
-829 CAEAILK
+829 CADSVLK
-836 EDPTLTSDRNQLLRK
+836 ADPTLHSDKNQLLRK

>member
-1 MAHGVDMEIQFL
+1 MAHGLDMEIQFL

-48 SIVRICDARPDMAYL
+48 SIIRICDARPDMAYL
-63 QIRARVMRVDLYG
+63 QVRARVTRVDLYG
-76 AGGLINL
+76 SNGQAET
-83 DTLQPANGMQPG
+83 DT
-95 SPTGNQG
+95 
-102 MQTGSQNFRA
+102 
-112 GDQGMQPGSPVGNQ
+112 
-126 GMQTGSQSFRTEDQG
+126 
-141 VQERAGRLGDTK
+141 
-153 NGSKANALKF
+153 LKF
-163 NTIRRMSVWISDGT
+163 NTIRRMSVWVGDGT

-188 KWMYE
+188 KWMHE
-193 KLKPGAEFIFFGKP
+193 KLKPGSEFIFFGKP

-220 VDAAPTV
+220 VDAAPVQKSQIPSGPSGYQGQSGPQGQMGNQRPEGAQTGFQGSPIRSGM
-227 TATVTVRGTMA
+227 TQTQGGTTTGSMGTMTGSM
-238 DPGTGEHGTGPRMG
+238 GT
-252 GTGLRQ
+252 
-258 VTGRPGESMTGPG
+258 
-271 GHGTGPRMEEYGT
+271 
-284 IPGTGKT
+284 
-291 TPETEGN
+291 
-298 MAGTGRTMTR
+298 
-308 AGGSMTGVYAS
+308 MTGVYPS

-334 KMMEAALDR
+334 KIMEAALER
-343 GLPYIEESLPEYVM
+343 GLAATEESLPEYVM

-377 MLALEKAKY
+377 MVSLEKAKY

-394 YLQLSLLKQKYI
+394 YLQLSLLKQKYV
-406 RSRAEQGIAMPKVG
+406 RSRADQGIMMPKVG

-477 AIGNGFQACIMAPTE
+477 AIGNGVQACIMAPTE
-492 VLAQQHFKNI
+492 VLAQQHYKNI

-514 LLTGSSKA
+514 LLTGSSKV

-552 FRNLGLAIID
+552 FHNLGLAIID

-575 WRKASCGAPPHV
+575 WRKAACQAPPHV

-630 KRPAMYRFMKEE
+630 KRPAMYRFMKDE

-667 EAGAEEIMQK
+667 EAGAEEIMNK

-757 YCVLMTGHKL
+757 YCILMTGHKL

-829 CAEAILK
+829 YADAILK

-851 ELRKDKYQI
+851 ELRKEKYQI

>member
-1 MAHGVDMEIQFL
+1 MAQSNLNMEIQFL
-13 PGVGPKRAELLRK
+13 PGVGPKRASLLQK
-26 ELAVETV
+26 ELNISTVE
-33 GDLLRLYPFRYIDKS
+33 DLLRLYPFRYIDKS
-48 SIVRICDARPDMAYL
+48 SFTRICDARPDMAYV
-63 QIRARVMRVDLYG
+63 QIRAKVLRVDLYG
-76 AGGLINL
+76 NGQQPMGAMASAGG
-83 DTLQPANGMQPG
+83 Q
-95 SPTGNQG
+95 
-102 MQTGSQNFRA
+102 A
-112 GDQGMQPGSPVGNQ
+112 GA
-126 GMQTGSQSFRTEDQG
+126 
-141 VQERAGRLGDTK
+141 AGGQ
-153 NGSKANALKF
+153 APKF
-163 NTIRRMSVWISDGT
+163 NTIKRMSVWISDGS

-188 KWMYE
+188 KWMHE
-193 KLKPGAEFIFFGKP
+193 KLKPGLEFIFFGKP
-207 TAFNGRIN
+207 TVFGTRMNI
-215 MVHPE
+215 VHPE
-220 VDAAPTV
+220 VDAV
-227 TATVTVRGTMA
+227 TPDKLQMA
-238 DPGTGEHGTGPRMG
+238 
-252 GTGLRQ
+252 
-258 VTGRPGESMTGPG
+258 
-271 GHGTGPRMEEYGT
+271 
-284 IPGTGKT
+284 
-291 TPETEGN
+291 
-298 MAGTGRTMTR
+298 AGAQS
-308 AGGSMTGVYAS
+308 AGARMTGVYPS
-319 TERLKNA
+319 TEKLKN
-326 GVTGKVMN
+326 GGITGKVMS
-334 KMMEAALDR
+334 KLVDAALSRALGDF
-343 GLPYIEESLPEYVM
+343 EETLPEYVM
-357 KQCGLVPLHYALRNI
+357 KQCGLVPLHFAIRNI
-372 HFPTD
+372 HFPQD
-377 MLALEKAKY
+377 PMALEKARY

-406 RSRAEQGIAMPKVG
+406 RSRADNGIQMPRVG
-420 EAFNLCYNALP
+420 EAFNRCYESLP

-448 MKSGH
+448 LKSGH

-471 VLTALI
+471 LLSALI
-477 AIGNGFQACIMAPTE
+477 AIGNGYQACIMAPTE

-502 QKFLAPT
+502 QKMLAPT

-514 LLTGSSKA
+514 LLTGSSKTL
-522 SERREVHAGLEDGSI
+522 ERREVHQGIEDGSI
-537 GIIVGTHALIEDNVI
+537 GILVGTHALLEDNVV

-575 WRKASCGAPPHV
+575 WSKGPSGMPPHV

-630 KRPAMYRFMKEE
+630 KRPALYNFMKDQ
-642 IAKGRQIFIVY
+642 IALGRQVFVVY

-667 EAGAEEIMQK
+667 EAGAEDIMNK
-677 FPFPDYK
+677 FPFPQYK

-696 KKFNMDAFAEGRAD
+696 KQFNMDAFVAGRAD

-724 PNASVMIIESAERFG
+724 PNASVMVIESAERFG

-757 YCVLMTGHKL
+757 YCVLMTGFKM

-772 HRIELMCATENGFEL
+772 RRIELMCATENGFEL
-787 AEEDM
+787 ADEDM

-829 CAEAILK
+829 CADAVLK
-836 EDPTLTSDRNQLLRK
+836 ADPTLHSDHNQLLRK

>member
-1 MAHGVDMEIQFL
+1 MAHDTNMDIQFL
-13 PGVGPKRAELLRK
+13 PGVGPKRAELLKK

-48 SIVRICDARPDMAYL
+48 SIVRICDARPDMAYMQL
-63 QIRARVMRVDLYG
+63 RAKVVRIELFG
-76 AGGLINL
+76 AKGAEA
-83 DTLQPANGMQPG
+83 PA
-95 SPTGNQG
+95 S
-102 MQTGSQNFRA
+102 
-112 GDQGMQPGSPVGNQ
+112 DK
-126 GMQTGSQSFRTEDQG
+126 E
-141 VQERAGRLGDTK
+141 
-153 NGSKANALKF
+153 LKF
-163 NTIRRMSVWISDGT
+163 NVIKRMSVWVSDGS

-188 KWMYE
+188 KWMHG
-193 KLKPGAEFIFFGKP
+193 KLKQGQEFIFFGKP
-207 TAFNGRIN
+207 TAFNGRVN

-220 VDAAPTV
+220 VDAVSGSGDSKAV
-227 TATVTVRGTMA
+227 TSGT
-238 DPGTGEHGTGPRMG
+238 
-252 GTGLRQ
+252 
-258 VTGRPGESMTGPG
+258 
-271 GHGTGPRMEEYGT
+271 
-284 IPGTGKT
+284 
-291 TPETEGN
+291 
-298 MAGTGRTMTR
+298 
-308 AGGSMTGVYAS
+308 MTGVYPS

-326 GVTGKVMN
+326 GITGKVMN
-334 KMMEAALDR
+334 KIMAAALEK
-343 GLPYIEESLPEYVM
+343 GLPMTEESLPEYIM
-357 KQCGLVPLHYALRNI
+357 KQCGLVPLHFALRNI
-372 HFPTD
+372 HFPKD
-377 MLALEKAKY
+377 MISLDKAKY

-394 YLQLSLLKQKYI
+394 YLQLSLLKQKYV
-406 RSRAEQGIAMPKVG
+406 RSRAEQGIRMPRVG
-420 EAFNLCYNALP
+420 DAFNRCYEALP

-477 AIGNGFQACIMAPTE
+477 AIGNGYQACIMAPTE

-509 GVKSA
+509 GVRSA
-514 LLTGSSKA
+514 LLTGSSKT
-522 SERREVHAGLEDGSI
+522 SERREIHAGLEDGSI
-537 GIIVGTHALIEDNVI
+537 GIIVGTHALIEDNVV

-609 SVIDELPPGRKPV
+609 SVIDELPPGRKPIK
-622 QTIHATEG
+622 TIHATDS
-630 KRPAMYRFMKEE
+630 KRPALYKFMKDE
-642 IAKGRQIFIVY
+642 IAKGRQVFIVY

-667 EAGAEEIMQK
+667 EAGAEEIMNK
-677 FPFPDYK
+677 FPFPEYK

-696 KKFNMDAFAEGRAD
+696 KQFNMDAFAAGRAD

-724 PNASVMIIESAERFG
+724 PNASVMVIESAERFG

-757 YCVLMTGHKL
+757 WCVLMTGHKL
-767 SKESK
+767 SKESR

-815 SLAKDGLILNAARD
+815 SLAKDGLILNAAKD
-829 CAEAILK
+829 CADSVLK
-836 EDPTLTSDRNQLLRK
+836 VDPTLTSDRNQLLRK
-851 ELRKDKYQI
+851 ELRKEKYQI

>member
-1 MAHGVDMEIQFL
+1 MAQNELNTHIQFL
-13 PGVGPKRAELLRK
+13 PGVGPKRADLLKK

-33 GDLLRLYPFRYIDKS
+33 GQLLRIYPFRYIDRS
-48 SIVRICDARPDMAYL
+48 SLIRICDIRPDMAFIQL
-63 QIRARVMRVDLYG
+63 KAKVLRVELYG
-76 AGGLINL
+76 KG
-83 DTLQPANGMQPG
+83 P
-95 SPTGNQG
+95 
-102 MQTGSQNFRA
+102 
-112 GDQGMQPGSPVGNQ
+112 SPVYSSLQYQNE
-126 GMQTGSQSFRTEDQG
+126 SE
-141 VQERAGRLGDTK
+141 E
-153 NGSKANALKF
+153 LKF
-163 NTIRRMSVWISDGT
+163 NMIRRMSVWVGDET
-177 GEMEMVFFKGI
+177 GELETVFFKGI
-188 KWMYE
+188 KWMFG
-193 KLKPGAEFIFFGKP
+193 KLKTGSEFIFFGKP
-207 TAFNGRIN
+207 SRFGNRVNI
-215 MVHPE
+215 VHPD
-220 VDAAPTV
+220 VDPVKDAPTT
-227 TATVTVRGTMA
+227 TAAGMGT
-238 DPGTGEHGTGPRMG
+238 
-252 GTGLRQ
+252 
-258 VTGRPGESMTGPG
+258 
-271 GHGTGPRMEEYGT
+271 
-284 IPGTGKT
+284 
-291 TPETEGN
+291 
-298 MAGTGRTMTR
+298 
-308 AGGSMTGVYAS
+308 GSMTGVYPS
-319 TERLKNA
+319 TDKLKN
-326 GVTGKVMN
+326 GGITGKVMN
-334 KMMEAALDR
+334 KLMESALSK
-343 GLPYIEESLPEYVM
+343 GLSHIEDSLPDYVM
-357 KQCGLVPLHYALRNI
+357 KQYGLVPLQFAIRNI
-372 HFPTD
+372 HFPKD
-377 MLALEKAKY
+377 LASLEKAKY

-394 YLQLSLLKQKYI
+394 FLQLSLLKQKYI
-406 RSRAEQGIAMPKVG
+406 RSRAEQGIFMPRVG
-420 EAFNLCYNALP
+420 EAFNKCYDSLP

-477 AIGNGFQACIMAPTE
+477 AIGNGYQACIMAPTE

-502 QKFLAPT
+502 QKFLEPT
-509 GVKSA
+509 GVKTA
-514 LLTGSSKA
+514 LLTGSSKT
-522 SERREVHAGLEDGSI
+522 SERREIHAGLEDGSI
-537 GIIVGTHALIEDNVI
+537 GIIVGTHALIEDNVV
-552 FRNLGLAIID
+552 FHNLGLAIID

-622 QTIHATEG
+622 QTIHATDG
-630 KRPAMYRFMKEE
+630 KRPALYKFMRDQ
-642 IAKGRQIFIVY
+642 IALGRQIFIVY

-667 EAGAEEIMQK
+667 EAGAEEIMTK

-696 KKFNMDAFAEGRAD
+696 KKFNMDAFAAGRAD

-724 PNASVMIIESAERFG
+724 PNASVMVIESAERFG

-815 SLAKDGLILNAARD
+815 SLAKDGMILSAARNAA
-829 CAEAILK
+829 EAVL
-836 EDPTLTSDRNQLLRK
+836 EADPTLGQARNALLAK

>member
-1 MAHGVDMEIQFL
+1 MAQRNLDMEIQYL
-13 PGVGPKRAELLRK
+13 PGVGPKRAQLLDK
-26 ELAVETV
+26 ELNVKTI
-33 GDLLRLYPFRYIDKS
+33 GDLIRLYPFRYIDKS
-48 SIVRICDARPDMAYL
+48 SIVRISDARPDMAYI
-63 QIRARVMRVDLYG
+63 QIKATVRRLDLYG
-76 AGGLINL
+76 NNSATMAA
-83 DTLQPANGMQPG
+83 DPA
-95 SPTGNQG
+95 
-102 MQTGSQNFRA
+102 A
-112 GDQGMQPGSPVGNQ
+112 PV
-126 GMQTGSQSFRTEDQG
+126 
-141 VQERAGRLGDTK
+141 
-153 NGSKANALKF
+153 KF
-163 NTIRRMSVWISDGT
+163 NTVKRMSVWVEDGS

-188 KWMYE
+188 KWMHE
-193 KLKPGAEFIFFGKP
+193 KLRPGTSFIFFGKP
-207 TAFNGRIN
+207 VSFNGRIN
-215 MVHPE
+215 IVHPE
-220 VDAAPTV
+220 VDAIS
-227 TATVTVRGTMA
+227 
-238 DPGTGEHGTGPRMG
+238 
-252 GTGLRQ
+252 Q
-258 VTGRPGESMTGPG
+258 ESHNVG
-271 GHGTGPRMEEYGT
+271 
-284 IPGTGKT
+284 
-291 TPETEGN
+291 
-298 MAGTGRTMTR
+298 AGST
-308 AGGSMTGVYAS
+308 MTGVYTS
-319 TERLKNA
+319 TEKLKN
-326 GVTGKVMN
+326 GGITGKVMTRLV
-334 KMMEAALDR
+334 EAALNR
-343 GLPYIEESLPEYVM
+343 GLSEIEESLPEYIL
-357 KQCGLVPLHYALRNI
+357 KQFGLVPLHYALRNI
-372 HFPTD
+372 HFPSD
-377 MLALEKAKY
+377 AIALEKARY

-394 YLQLSLLKQKYI
+394 YLQLSLLKQKYV
-406 RSRAEQGIAMPKVG
+406 RSREDHGIPMPKVG
-420 EAFNLCYNALP
+420 EAFNKCYEALP

-448 MKSGH
+448 LKSGH

-477 AIGNGFQACIMAPTE
+477 AIGNGYQACIMAPTE
-492 VLAQQHFKNI
+492 VLAQQHYKNI
-502 QKFLAPT
+502 QKFLSPT

-514 LLTGSSKA
+514 LLTGSSRTK
-522 SERREVHAGLEDGSI
+522 ERREIHQGLEDGSI
-537 GIIVGTHALIEDNVI
+537 SIIVGTHALLEDVVV

-570 QRSKL
+570 QRARL
-575 WRKASCGAPPHV
+575 WKKSSVGAPPHV

-630 KRPAMYRFMKEE
+630 KRPALYKFMKDQ
-642 IAKGRQIFIVY
+642 IALGRQIFVVY

-667 EAGAEEIMQK
+667 EAGAEDIMNK
-677 FPFPDYK
+677 FPFPQYK

-696 KKFNMDAFAEGRAD
+696 KQFNMDAFAAGRAN

-724 PNASVMIIESAERFG
+724 PNASVMVIESAERFG

-772 HRIELMCATENGFEL
+772 HRIDLMCATENGFEL

-815 SLAKDGLILNAARD
+815 SLAKDGIILNTARS

-836 EDPTLTSDRNQLLRK
+836 ADPTLHEDKNQILRR
-851 ELRKDKYQI
+851 ELRKDRYQI

>member
-1 MAHGVDMEIQFL
+1 MAQNGLDTDIQFL
-13 PGVGPKRAELLRK
+13 PGVGPKRASLLKK

-33 GDLLRLYPFRYIDKS
+33 GQLLRLYPFRYIDRS
-48 SIVRICDARPDMAYL
+48 SFMRICDLRPDMAYI
-63 QIRARVMRVDLYG
+63 QIRAVVV
-76 AGGLINL
+76 
-83 DTLQPANGMQPG
+83 
-95 SPTGNQG
+95 
-102 MQTGSQNFRA
+102 RA
-112 GDQGMQPGSPVGNQ
+112 EVID
-126 GMQTGSQSFRTEDQG
+126 RK
-141 VQERAGRLGDTK
+141 RL
-153 NGSKANALKF
+153 
-163 NTIRRMSVWISDGT
+163 SVWVSDGT
-177 GEMEMVFFKGI
+177 GEIETVFFKGM
-188 KWMYE
+188 KWMAE
-193 KLKPGAEFIFFGKP
+193 KLKPGSEFIFFGKP

-215 MVHPE
+215 IVHPE
-220 VDAAPTV
+220 VDTPSAE
-227 TATVTVRGTMA
+227 ATGNA
-238 DPGTGEHGTGPRMG
+238 TG
-252 GTGLRQ
+252 
-258 VTGRPGESMTGPG
+258 
-271 GHGTGPRMEEYGT
+271 
-284 IPGTGKT
+284 
-291 TPETEGN
+291 
-298 MAGTGRTMTR
+298 AGST
-308 AGGSMTGVYAS
+308 MTGVYAS
-319 TERLKNA
+319 TEKLKNG

-334 KMMEAALDR
+334 KLMDAALSK
-343 GLPYIEESLPEYVM
+343 GLPYVEESLPEYIM
-357 KQCGLVPLHYALRNI
+357 KQHGLVPLHFALRNI
-372 HFPTD
+372 HFPKD
-377 MLALEKAKY
+377 MVSLEKAKY

-394 YLQLSLLKQKYI
+394 YLQLSLLKQKYV
-406 RSRAEQGIAMPKVG
+406 RSRAELGIMMPRVG
-420 EAFNLCYNALP
+420 EAFNRCYEALP

-492 VLAQQHFKNI
+492 VLAQQHYKNI
-502 QKFLAPT
+502 QKFLEPT

-522 SERREVHAGLEDGSI
+522 SERREVHAGLEDGSV

-552 FRNLGLAIID
+552 FRNLGLVIID

-622 QTIHATEG
+622 QTIHATDG
-630 KRPAMYRFMKEE
+630 KRPALYKFMRDQ
-642 IAKGRQIFIVY
+642 IALGRQIFIVY

-696 KKFNMDAFAEGRAD
+696 KKFNMDAFAAGRAD

-724 PNASVMIIESAERFG
+724 PNASVMVIESAERFG

-767 SKESK
+767 SKESR

-815 SLAKDGLILNAARD
+815 SLAKDGLILNAARGA
-829 CAEAILK
+829 AEAVLDG
-836 EDPTLTSDRNQLLRK
+836 DPTLSENRNSLLVK
-851 ELRKDKYQI
+851 ELKKDKYQI